1 MNQSLAI
8 TFVTEGG
15 LPNLFLSVQ
24 DNYNSP
30 AQVFN
35 APMDF
40 VDLDM
45 LIGSTQA
52 TGDYWMITTSPD
64 APGFQVESGIFVR
77 HRDGLIHWDIVYEHY
92 EPYLGIELDDMDDD
106 DFDEHVI
113 TFSFDP
119 FQYCSALYQATQLSR
134 QLAPVTFNL
143 DAQKAA
149 EHPLLKLRHYE
160 SKLQILWQKYGHQQ
174 ALVEHGSPIKDHDFL
189 ARESEAEW
197 LKDLLDTLD
206 DAHNDHVMGNLD
218 AYLESLPE
226 SILTKL
232 EQDSSKLEDAL
243 TQRWEML
250 VNSLTEDEAKA
261 LEDNKSAEQF
271 PHSLKLRLMREFMDG
286 NPSVLLGNHLQTSK
300 PDTDTGNENRVV
312 NLQNWK
318 ATHAPK

>member
-8 TFVTEGG
+8 TFVAEGG
-15 LPNLFLSVQ
+15 LPNLYLSVQ

-45 LIGSTQA
+45 LIGSAQA

-64 APGFQVESGIFVR
+64 APDFQVESGIFVR
-77 HRDGLIHWDIVYEHY
+77 HRDGMIHWDVVYEHY

-106 DFDEHVI
+106 DFEEHVI

-119 FQYCSALYQATQLSR
+119 FQYCSALYQAASTCQHFN
-134 QLAPVTFNL
+134 PVTFQL
-143 DAQKAA
+143 DVSKHKD
-149 EHPLLKLRHYE
+149 HPIIKLRQHQQ
-160 SKLQILWQKYGHQQ
+160 KLHILWQKYGHQKD
-174 ALVEHGSPIKDHDFL
+174 LIEHGSPTQDHDYF

-197 LKDLLDTLD
+197 LKELLDTLD
-206 DAHNDHVMGNLD
+206 DTHNDNVMGNLD
-218 AYLESLPE
+218 AYLESLPDD
-226 SILTKL
+226 ILARL
-232 EQDSSKLEDAL
+232 EQDSSKLEAAL

-250 VNSLTEDEAKA
+250 VDSLTEEEAQA
-261 LEDNKSAEQF
+261 LEDNKSAEQY
-271 PHSLKLRLMREFMDG
+271 PHSLKLRLMREFMEG
-286 NPSVLLGNHLQTSK
+286 NPSVLLGNHPRTNKEQ
-300 PDTDTGNENRVV
+300 DVGNRVV

-318 ATHAPK
+318 ATHSPK